1 METRIIVNP
10 NAGSAGD
17 LEAVKAA
24 LGDRPGT
31 ELCFSEKKG
40 DAEDLAREAVRQGVR
55 TVVAA
60 GGDGTLNEVLNG
72 LAEDFAGAT
81 IDRPGRVRL
90 ALLPLGTGN
99 DFARSIGV
107 PADLDA
113 ALAVLDAGR
122 TLKIDVAR
130 ATFQDGHRYFL
141 NMSAGGFS
149 SVVSE
154 KAHEAKDRWGPLAY
168 MRGAVD
174 ALPELEAFEATITLS
189 GAETIKMEIYNLVIS
204 NGRYVAA
211 GIPVAPQARLNDGLL
226 DVMIAPATALPNLAL
241 LLPQILLGRHLD
253 SDLLLFRKA
262 TRVEIDSTP
271 PMTFN
276 VDGEI
281 LSQEPA
287 LFELLPRALEMVVGE
302 MEEAGTA

>member
-1 METRIIVNP
+1 MEARIIVNP

-17 LEAVKAA
+17 LEAIKAA
-24 LGDRPGT
+24 LAKRPGT

-72 LAEDFAGAT
+72 LAEDFAGG
-81 IDRPGRVRL
+81 PGRVRL

-122 TLKIDVAR
+122 TLKIDVAQ
-130 ATFQDGHRYFL
+130 ATFQDGRRYFL

-154 KAHEAKDRWGPLAY
+154 KAHDAKDRWGPLAY

-174 ALPELEAFEATITLS
+174 ALPELEAFEATLTLS
-189 GAETIKMEIYNLVIS
+189 GAEKIKMEIYNLVIS

-226 DVMIAPATALPNLAL
+226 DVMIAPATAIPNLAL
-241 LLPQILLGRHLD
+241 LLPQVLLGRHLN

-262 TRVEIDSTP
+262 TRIEIDSTP

-281 LSQEPA
+281 LSEEPA

-302 MEEAGTA
+302 MEEAGAPP